1 MSEITD
7 FLPVTEKT
15 IEGFYDLAF
24 APSVKALG
32 LCDFSVAAGK
42 AAARL
47 PHSKDHVMYFG
58 GVCGQA
64 IMAAID
70 TVTVI
75 AMSTSERMTK
85 GTIYQHTHFL
95 RPARDEDVVIETEVI
110 RFGKTSAY
118 AETLVTDAKG
128 ALVAKASSEFAF

>member
-1 MSEITD
+1 MAEITD
-7 FLPVTEKT
+7 YLPVTEKT
-15 IEGFYDLAF
+15 VQGFYDLAF

-32 LCDFSVAAGK
+32 LCEFSVAEGK

-47 PHSKDHVMYFG
+47 PHSQDHVMYFG
-58 GVCGQA
+58 VVCGQA

-75 AMSTSERMTK
+75 AMSTTERMTK

-95 RPARDEDVVIETEVI
+95 RPAKDEDVVIETEII
-110 RFGKTSAY
+110 RFGKNSAY
-118 AETLVTDAKG
+118 AETRVTDAKG
-128 ALVAKASSEFAF
+128 ALVARASSEFAF